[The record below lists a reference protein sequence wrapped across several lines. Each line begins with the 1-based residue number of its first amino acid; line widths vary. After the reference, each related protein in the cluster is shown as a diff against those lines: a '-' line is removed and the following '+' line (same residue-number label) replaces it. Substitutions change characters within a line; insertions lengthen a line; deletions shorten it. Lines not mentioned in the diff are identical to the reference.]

1 MFYIY
6 YSTMEAMNI
15 IKDDLPE
22 SKKKL
27 LQEYIAYIKKIFGT
41 NNNLYTEAL
50 QTQRQNEVSE
60 DFLNEHITKY
70 IKYYDRSESLS
81 WVLWRDWDDK
91 EKTNI
96 YMSNSANIW
105 LRDFQEDR
113 HVMTDFRIILWKAP
127 ETIQKAQNILKSF
140 DIYLQEG
147 SPLHDYL
154 WSKVEGWHK
163 YVIIKLAIFY
173 YYAFNPYFNT
183 IEGQDKK
190 DYEEWMKIQLEK
202 AYKNFSMPPK
212 IRQLFETTLYSRTI
226 LDKQDDVTTAD
237 FPNDILIGNLLARMA
252 EESSKEPSNKKVISN
267 YEVQLHKLIG
277 VL

>member
-1 MFYIY
+1 
-6 YSTMEAMNI
+6 
-15 IKDDLPE
+15 
-22 SKKKL
+22 
-27 LQEYIAYIKKIFGT
+27 
-41 NNNLYTEAL
+41 
-50 QTQRQNEVSE
+50 
-60 DFLNEHITKY
+60 
-70 IKYYDRSESLS
+70 
-81 WVLWRDWDDK
+81 
-91 EKTNI
+91 
-96 YMSNSANIW
+96 
-105 LRDFQEDR
+105 
-113 HVMTDFRIILWKAP
+113 
-127 ETIQKAQNILKSF
+127 
-140 DIYLQEG
+140 
-147 SPLHDYL
+147 
-154 WSKVEGWHK
+154 
-163 YVIIKLAIFY
+163 VIIKLAIFY

-277 VL
+277 DL